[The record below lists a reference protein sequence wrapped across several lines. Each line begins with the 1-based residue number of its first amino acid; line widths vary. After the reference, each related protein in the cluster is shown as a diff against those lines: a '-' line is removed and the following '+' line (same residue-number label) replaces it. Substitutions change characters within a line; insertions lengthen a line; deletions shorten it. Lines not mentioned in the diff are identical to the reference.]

1 MYWLNENRQAKIT
14 NLTKYP
20 HNISWSRDGKQL
32 AFLMA
37 VEEVSKS
44 FISMPAKPKGA
55 KWSKPAR
62 VIDKVIYRV
71 DGQGYVENEFDQIFI
86 LPAIGGTARQITS
99 GPYYCY
105 GKPSWSKDGKTLY
118 FYSDR
123 TDDWDRGRYGDT
135 EIFEVFLECS
145 KIKALTNRTG
155 PDWEPVVSPDGSQIA
170 YLGFD
175 DKNRVWET
183 LNLYIMNRDGS
194 EKRVMTSELDREI
207 ENIAWKRDGKG
218 LFFQFDDQGK
228 TKLAFVSLKVKI
240 QLLAENC
247 GNTYLGRPYG
257 FGKSFT
263 VSNNN
268 RFVYTQISGSWPAD
282 IAVGKLNSK
291 SIKKITGLNNDI
303 LNYKKLGK
311 IEEIWYKSSF
321 DQREIQGWI
330 VTPHDFNKNKKYPLI
345 LEIHG
350 GPVQN
355 YGPRVGFFP
364 NTHVLA

>member
-1 MYWLNENRQAKIT
+1 
-14 NLTKYP
+14 
-20 HNISWSRDGKQL
+20 
-32 AFLMA
+32 
-37 VEEVSKS
+37 
-44 FISMPAKPKGA
+44 
-55 KWSKPAR
+55 
-62 VIDKVIYRV
+62 
-71 DGQGYVENEFDQIFI
+71 
-86 LPAIGGTARQITS
+86 
-99 GPYYCY
+99 
-105 GKPSWSKDGKTLY
+105 
-118 FYSDR
+118 
-123 TDDWDRGRYGDT
+123 
-135 EIFEVFLECS
+135 
-145 KIKALTNRTG
+145 
-155 PDWEPVVSPDGSQIA
+155 
-170 YLGFD
+170 
-175 DKNRVWET
+175 
-183 LNLYIMNRDGS
+183 
-194 EKRVMTSELDREI
+194 
-207 ENIAWKRDGKG
+207 
-218 LFFQFDDQGK
+218 
-228 TKLAFVSLKVKI
+228 VKI

-355 YGPRVGFFP
+355 YGPRFATEIQLYAAAGYVVFYANPRGSSSYGEEFINLIHHNYPGQDYDDLMSGVDAVIAKGFIDTTNLFVTGGSAGGIMTAWIVGKTKRFKAAAAAKPITNLFTDALTCDIYSYTYGWNPSGFP
-364 NTHVLA
+364 WENPDGYLKYSPISNVGNVTTPTMLMTGEQDYRTPISQSEQFYAALKLRKIETVLVSFPETSHSISSRPSRMISKVKHILKWFEMHKITEK